1 MNRAPLAPRARP
13 AHKAHRENRARP
25 APQVHGANRG
35 HPVQLELRARLVR
48 RVRLVHR
55 VQKERQAFKALLVL
69 MEKLQQSRLVP

>member
-1 MNRAPLAPRARP
+1 MRMPPLPADFIHARACKLKCEKILTRP
-13 AHKAHRENRARP
+13 
-25 APQVHGANRG
+25 
-35 HPVQLELRARLVR
+35 LRARLVR